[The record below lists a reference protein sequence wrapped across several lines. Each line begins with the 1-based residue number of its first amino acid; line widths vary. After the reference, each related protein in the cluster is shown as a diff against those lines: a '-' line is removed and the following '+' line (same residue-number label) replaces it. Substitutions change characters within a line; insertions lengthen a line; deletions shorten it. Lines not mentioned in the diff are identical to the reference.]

1 VSDANV
7 RVLERLKDASLWL
20 FLSLGLLYQGILT
33 PALGFLIS
41 LAGLF
46 LLIGIGAPRI
56 RSVLRDL
63 QLIGLLK
70 EDRSNW
76 VSILN
81 LSAVGIV
88 VGEKLLA
95 IPGSSLF
102 GFAHPIGFGL
112 SVIGDAILA
121 LSLVGAF
128 VASVFLGITLIDLG
142 NTYSSD
148 ILKTAGLLSALPFIS
163 PIGWLLA
170 YAHLGSLI
178 LDASRQQGPA
188 GPRPSSQ
195 GSKLPSVYA
204 EGYATIRGNGQVT
217 LTLVANSPLTI
228 ANAYLLGYQTR
239 VRTISPNVLS
249 VGRNWVVIYLDN
261 LPPLVQGA
269 SYTLVVAFS
278 DGSSVSVQAFYVP

>member
-1 VSDANV
+1 MSGTNV
-7 RVLERLKDASLWL
+7 GVLEKLKDASLWL
-20 FLSLGLLYQGILT
+20 FLSLGLLYLGILI

-46 LLIGIGAPRI
+46 LLIGKGAPRI

-76 VSILN
+76 VSMLN

-88 VGEKLLA
+88 IGEIFLAVSGLL
-95 IPGSSLF
+95 LF
-102 GFAHPIGFGL
+102 SFAHPIGFGL
-112 SVIGDAILA
+112 FVIGDAILV

-128 VASVFLGITLIDLG
+128 VGSVFLGISLIELG
-142 NTYSSD
+142 DTYPSD
-148 ILKTAGLLSALPFIS
+148 FLKIAGLLSALPFIS

-170 YAHLGSLI
+170 YAYLDSLI

-195 GSKLPSVYA
+195 GTKLPSVYA

-217 LTLVANSPLTI
+217 LNLVANSPLTI

-249 VGRNWVVIYLDN
+249 VGRNLVVYFDN
-261 LPPLVQGA
+261 LPPLVQGV

-278 DGSSVSVQAFYVP
+278 DGSSMSVQAFYVP

>member
-1 VSDANV
+1 
-7 RVLERLKDASLWL
+7 
-20 FLSLGLLYQGILT
+20 
-33 PALGFLIS
+33 LGFLIS
-41 LAGLF
+41 LAGLY
-46 LLIGIGAPRI
+46 LLIGKGTPRL

-88 VGEKLLA
+88 IGEIFLAVSGLL
-95 IPGSSLF
+95 LF
-102 GFAHPIGFGL
+102 SFAHPIGFGL
-112 SVIGDAILA
+112 SVVGDAILF

-128 VASVFLGITLIDLG
+128 VASVFLGISLIDLG
-142 NTYSSD
+142 NAYSSD
-148 ILKTAGLLSALPFIS
+148 ILKIAGVLSALPFIS

-170 YAHLGSLI
+170 YAYLDSLI

-195 GSKLPSVYA
+195 GRKLPSVYA

-249 VGRNWVVIYLDN
+249 VGRNLVVIYFDN

>member
-1 VSDANV
+1 VSDTNV
-7 RVLERLKDASLWL
+7 GVLERLKDASLWL
-20 FLSLGLLYQGILT
+20 FLSLGLLYLGISI
-33 PALGFLIS
+33 PALGFLVS
-41 LAGLF
+41 LAGLY
-46 LLIGIGAPRI
+46 LLIGKGAPRL
-56 RSVLRDL
+56 RSVMRDIR
-63 QLIGLLK
+63 LIGLLE

-88 VGEKLLA
+88 IGEVFLAVSGLL
-95 IPGSSLF
+95 LF
-102 GFAHPIGFGL
+102 SFAHPIGFGL
-112 SVIGDAILA
+112 SVFGDAILA

-128 VASVFLGITLIDLG
+128 VASVFLGISLIDLG
-142 NTYSSD
+142 NAYSSD
-148 ILKTAGLLSALPFIS
+148 ILKIAGVLSALPFIS

-170 YAHLGSLI
+170 YAYLDSLI

-195 GSKLPSVYA
+195 GRKLPSVYA

-217 LTLVANSPLTI
+217 LTLVTNSPLTI

-249 VGRNWVVIYLDN
+249 VGRNLVVIYFDN

>member
-1 VSDANV
+1 VSDTNV
-7 RVLERLKDASLWL
+7 GVLERLKDASLWL
-20 FLSLGLLYQGILT
+20 FLSLGLLYLGILI

-41 LAGLF
+41 LAGLY
-46 LLIGIGAPRI
+46 LLIGKGTPRL

-88 VGEKLLA
+88 IGEIFLAVSGLL
-95 IPGSSLF
+95 LF
-102 GFAHPIGFGL
+102 SFAHPIGFGL
-112 SVIGDAILA
+112 SVVGDAILF

-128 VASVFLGITLIDLG
+128 VASVFLGISLIDLG
-142 NTYSSD
+142 NAYSSD
-148 ILKTAGLLSALPFIS
+148 ILKIAGVLSALPFIS
-163 PIGWLLA
+163 PIAWLLA
-170 YAHLGSLI
+170 YAYLDSLF

-195 GSKLPSVYA
+195 GRKLPSVYA

-249 VGRNWVVIYLDN
+249 VGRNLVVIYFDN

-269 SYTLVVAFS
+269 SYTLIVAFS
-278 DGSSVSVQAFYVP
+278 DGSSVSVQAFYLP